1 MKLLTSS
8 SVSFTMKNVLIAG
21 GSGLIGT
28 EISNYLK
35 TKGYGIK
42 ILSRKP
48 TDKTKGIYHWDIA
61 TKTIDLTAF
70 VDTVYVINL
79 TGSSIIGGRWT
90 TKRKKE
96 LRDSRILSTK
106 FLVDSINENE
116 VPIQHFIQG
125 SAMGYYG
132 DSGDTLL
139 TEESPSGIDFMAQ
152 LCVDWEKASD
162 HLEQG
167 KKSTLRIALYLS
179 KTGGVY
185 ATLSKLARYYVA
197 SAFGNGKMW
206 AAYTHQEEFAQLIEG
221 IFTNTVP
228 AGVYNPVGT
237 EPFQMN
243 DFVSKIAQNEGAM
256 AFLPNVPGFMLKL
269 ILGEASA
276 TLLNSYRVTSPK
288 LKRLSMHKYI
298 NLKEALKAL

>member
-1 MKLLTSS
+1 MKC
-8 SVSFTMKNVLIAG
+8 VLIAG

-28 EISNYLK
+28 EISNYLIS
-35 TKGYGIK
+35 KGYCIK

-48 TDKTKGIYHWDIA
+48 TDKTMGIYHWDIT

-70 VDTVYVINL
+70 VDTAYVINL

-96 LRDSRILSTK
+96 LRDSRILSTQ
-106 FLVDSINENE
+106 FLVDTINQNE
-116 VPIQHFIQG
+116 FPIEHFIQG

-132 DSGDTLL
+132 DSGDSIL
-139 TEESPSGIDFMAQ
+139 TEESLAGRDFMAQ

-162 HLEQG
+162 HLNQG

-179 KTGGVY
+179 KAGGAY
-185 ATLSKLARYYVA
+185 ATLSKLARYYLL

-206 AAYTHQEEFAQLIEG
+206 AAYTHQDEFAQLVEG
-221 IFTNTVP
+221 IFTNTVN
-228 AGVYNPVGT
+228 AGVYNIVGS

-243 DFVSKIAQNEGAM
+243 DFVSKIAQNEGAV
-256 AFLPNVPGFMLKL
+256 AFLPNVPSFMLKI

-288 LKRLSMHKYI
+288 LKRLKMHKYI
-298 NLKEALKAL
+298 NIRKALKAL

>member
-1 MKLLTSS
+1 MKD
-8 SVSFTMKNVLIAG
+8 VLIAG

-28 EISNYLK
+28 EVGNFLK
-35 TKGYGIK
+35 TKGYGVK

-48 TDKTKGIYHWDIA
+48 TDKSKGIYHWDIA
-61 TKTIDLTAF
+61 SGKIDLEAF
-70 VDTVYVINL
+70 VDTAYVINL

-106 FLVDSINENE
+106 LLVDQINENE

-132 DSGDTLL
+132 DSGDAII

-152 LCVDWEKASD
+152 LCVDWEQASD

-167 KKSTLRIALYLS
+167 EKSTLRIALYLS
-179 KTGGVY
+179 KAGGVY

-197 SAFGNGKMW
+197 SAFGNGTMW
-206 AAYTHQEEFAQLIEG
+206 AAYTHQNEFALIIEG
-221 IFTNTVP
+221 IFTNTLP
-228 AGVYNPVGT
+228 AGVYNPVGR

-243 DFVSKIAQNEGAM
+243 TLVSKIAQNEGAM
-256 AFLPNVPGFMLKL
+256 AFLPNVPSFILKL
-269 ILGEASA
+269 VLGEASA

-288 LKRLSMHKYI
+288 LSRLGIHKYN
-298 NLKEALKAL
+298 NLKQALKAL

>member
-1 MKLLTSS
+1 MKD
-8 SVSFTMKNVLIAG
+8 VLIAG

-28 EISNYLK
+28 EVSNYLK

-48 TDKTKGIYHWDIA
+48 TNKTKGIYNWNIA
-61 TKTIDLTAF
+61 AKTIDLAAF
-70 VDTVYVINL
+70 VDTAYVINL

-132 DSGDTLL
+132 DSGDSIL

-162 HLEQG
+162 HLKQG
-167 KKSTLRIALYLS
+167 NKSTLRIALYLS
-179 KTGGVY
+179 KAGGVY

-206 AAYTHQEEFAQLIEG
+206 GAYTHQDEFARLIEG
-221 IFTNTVP
+221 IFSNTTP
-228 AGVYNPVGT
+228 AGVYNPVGK

-243 DFVSKIAQNEGAM
+243 TFVSKIAQNEGAI
-256 AFLPNVPGFMLKL
+256 AFLPNVPGFVLKL
-269 ILGEASA
+269 VLGEASA

-288 LKRLSMHKYI
+288 LKSLSMHKYE
-298 NLKEALKAL
+298 NLKEALKVL